1 MDVEF
6 GTDGWRTT
14 VEEFTTPRVRA
25 VGQAVADHVLAGAD
39 DDAPALAVG
48 YDPREESRPAAEE
61 LARVLRVNGVDAL
74 VADRDTPTPVVAWT
88 VVDRGLA
95 GALQVTASHNPPSY
109 NGIKFVPDDGAPA
122 SAAVTDRLAEG
133 LRPPD
138 PRPEAEWGSVRE
150 ANFREP
156 YLEAALA
163 FVDADL
169 DGLRV
174 AYDAMY
180 GSGRGV
186 TDDLLSR
193 AGADV
198 RCLRAER
205 DPAFGGT
212 PPEPSAGHLAALADR
227 VADGEAAL
235 GVANDGDADRLG
247 VVTPERGVVD
257 PNWVYAALYDHL
269 LETDGRLDGRGEPA
283 SAASDAVRTVSTTFI
298 LDRIA
303 AAHGQAVHET
313 PVGFKWVAEAMAT
326 HDALVGGE
334 ESGGYG
340 VAGHLRN
347 KDGVLVALLVAAA
360 HAAEPLDDRLD
371 RLRERHGDI
380 VQERVSIDCPDARK
394 AAVLEALGDR
404 IPDRVAGTAVEDVGT
419 ADGFKLLLEDGTWL
433 LVRPSGTEPKLRVY
447 AEAGSAA
454 RLEEL
459 LDAGRALVE
468 PLVDASG

>member
-1 MDVEF
+1 MNVEF

-25 VGQAVADHVLAGAD
+25 VGQAVADYVRAETD
-39 DDAPALAVG
+39 DERPTVAVG
-48 YDPREESRPAAEE
+48 YDPRAGSRATAEE
-61 LARVLRVNGVDAL
+61 LCRVQCANGVDAL
-74 VADRDTPTPVVAWT
+74 IADRDTPTPVVAWT

-95 GALQVTASHNPPSY
+95 GALQVTASHNPPAY
-109 NGIKFVPDDGAPA
+109 NGIKFVPADGAPA
-122 SAAVTDRLAEG
+122 TAAVTGRLADN
-133 LRPPD
+133 LRPPE
-138 PRPEAEWGSVRE
+138 PRPESEEGSVTE
-150 ANFREP
+150 ADIREP

-174 AYDAMY
+174 AHDAMH

-186 TDDLLSR
+186 TDDLLAR

-198 RCLRAER
+198 VRLRAER
-205 DPAFGGT
+205 DPEFGGT
-212 PPEPSAGHLAALADR
+212 PPDPSAGHLEELVAR
-227 VADGEAAL
+227 VADADAAL

-257 PNWVYAALYDHL
+257 PNWVLAAVYDYL
-269 LETDGRLDGRGEPA
+269 LTDAGGA
-283 SAASDAVRTVSTTFI
+283 SGGALGSATDTGSGDAVRTVSTTV
-298 LDRIA
+298 LVDRVA
-303 AAHGQAVHET
+303 AASGHEVHET

-326 HDALVGGE
+326 HDAMIGGE

-360 HAAEPLDDRLD
+360 HAAEPVDDRLD

-380 VQERVSIDCPDARK
+380 VQDRISVDCPDARK
-394 AAVLEALGDR
+394 AAVIDELGDR

-419 ADGFKLLLEDGTWL
+419 ADGFKLLLADGAWL

-447 AEAGSAA
+447 AEGGSAA
-454 RLEEL
+454 RVRAL
-459 LDAGRALVE
+459 LDAGRDLVE
-468 PLVDASG
+468 PLV

>member
-14 VEEFTTPRVRA
+14 VGEFTTPRVRA
-25 VGQAVADHVLAGAD
+25 VGQAVADHVLAAAD
-39 DDAPALAVG
+39 DADAPAVAVG

-74 VADRDTPTPVVAWT
+74 VADSDTPTPVVAWT
-88 VVDRGLA
+88 VTDRGLA

-122 SAAVTDRLAEG
+122 SAAVTDRLAEA

-138 PRPEAEWGSVRE
+138 SRPEAEWGSVRE
-150 ANFREP
+150 VDFRQP

-169 DGLRV
+169 EGLRV

-193 AGADV
+193 AGAEV

-205 DPAFGGT
+205 DPTFGGT
-212 PPEPSAGHLAALADR
+212 PPEPSAGHLAALTGR

-269 LETDGRLDGRGEPA
+269 LETGGGSDGSGSG
-283 SAASDAVRTVSTTFI
+283 DAVRTVSTTFL

-303 AAHGQAVHET
+303 AAHGHAVHET

-326 HDALVGGE
+326 HDAVVGGE

-347 KDGVLVALLVAAA
+347 KDGVLVALLVATA

-380 VQERVSIDCPDARK
+380 VQERVSVDCPDARK
-394 AAVLEALGDR
+394 AAVVDALGDR
-404 IPDRVAGTAVEDVGT
+404 IPERVAGAAVEDVGT
-419 ADGFKLLLEDGTWL
+419 ADGFKLLLADGTWL

-468 PLVDASG
+468 PLVGASG